1 MLFITDLLDT
11 NNIRALCIVPY
22 LNYHN
27 MSPPNH
33 NGPHMRARILKW
45 CQIWTPSRTWHIL
58 LKHRNLHENGI
69 NQSFVSQIL
78 QSIPESKVHGA
89 NVGPTW
95 GRQDPGGPHVGHM
108 NFVIWD
114 MAPIYKAF
122 RDNDGVYFSYFTC
135 RQSIDYL
142 VFFIR
147 RRAYIHFSNMFCFP
161 ENRYIWSHTFNRML
175 LIFRC
180 VFHQG

>member
-1 MLFITDLLDT
+1 MLHNSLDIRWSYCQHPSILSDKIGAKIHIILWSQTRRYLWFSALIRSFHEGHMLFITDLLDT
-11 NNIRALCIVPY
+11 NNSRALCIVPY

-58 LKHRNLHENGI
+58 LKHRNLHENAI
-69 NQSFVSQIL
+69 NQSFVSPIL

-108 NFVIWD
+108 NFVISD

-122 RDNDGVYFSYFTC
+122 RDNGGVYFS
-135 RQSIDYL
+135 
-142 VFFIR
+142 
-147 RRAYIHFSNMFCFP
+147 
-161 ENRYIWSHTFNRML
+161 
-175 LIFRC
+175 
-180 VFHQG
+180 